1 MKNSKL
7 LTREQKNAVSAAGY
21 LSDSWMIEKETEF
34 YLYII
39 HKITR
44 VRRRVDRYAISKKG
58 GKR

>member
-7 LTREQKNAVSAAGY
+7 LTREQKNAVSTAGY

-44 VRRRVDRYAISKKG
+44 VRRRVDRYAIPKKG